1 MILPKKIEKR
11 TPLDPLTGVK
21 SSLGNIKS
29 LVALV
34 YILYVICNKQSEIEY
49 SDEYVDSSDG
59 NKTKIK
65 IKSPLLSQIEY
76 YLSNSGLEE
85 VINKNPLFVTQYEP
99 LLVGLERFFKLV
111 FIKFKDN
118 KANTCE
124 RTGGNRYS
132 KKLLFTT
139 NIVLLDLI
147 LRNIDSNIRQQSL
160 ISWLKNEKAANDDF
174 ENSMKEFLNIQMQ
187 NTLFKVR
194 GDSPLYFQ
202 MDGFYESLFSDEVTL
217 GETEIVGPTRIL
229 QSFIDNDLN
238 PFIVKSGRCYKIKTG
253 CNDSAKLYHQLLR
266 NTIDINNIKKD
277 TESDKELKIE
287 TLNMSDYIQ
296 EIYYGSP
303 GSGKSFTVKDR
314 YGVGEKKEI
323 KYRTTFHPDTDYASF
338 VGCYKPITK
347 EGDDTVIS
355 YKFIPQIFINA
366 YCDAW
371 TKYIEKPSE
380 PESVVMVIEELNRGN
395 CAQIFGDLF
404 QLLDRDDSGF
414 SEYKIQADT
423 DIANYLLN
431 DSPIK
436 DKMDRYKSL
445 TGSTDDQLKLSLTP
459 NFSIVC
465 TMNTSDQSLFPM
477 DAAFKRRWDWNYV
490 PVNHVDATNFKVK
503 ITDDKVFEWDK
514 DIIVPLNNIIKDITK
529 SDDKQIGN
537 RFVKVRESQKDS
549 DNKYIISKEQ
559 FVNKVMFYLWTE
571 IFKDYTENDNSL
583 FMKDDKHYSFD
594 DLFEFGDDGKKINIK
609 DEYVLAF
616 IKKIQDYKI
625 KEE

>member
-1 MILPKKIEKR
+1 MCWSFIN
-11 TPLDPLTGVK
+11 TVK
-21 SSLGNIKS
+21 SFEDTISHIDNIDYNESSFFYGLIDKNGNKTDVYNKICGFGIGSEDFTKLKLEQLLKARVCSNDSFVYPFLFIFELFWNLHISGKDSISLNQLNSVLSVSKYLDFQDTLAECIIPDDSPCPSLDIDLLSKLFTFLSISNNGASLNQAYIDYYTHFFNGPYKS
-29 LVALV
+29 LV
-34 YILYVICNKQSEIEY
+34 
-49 SDEYVDSSDG
+49 
-59 NKTKIK
+59 T
-65 IKSPLLSQIEY
+65 LL
-76 YLSNSGLEE
+76 
-85 VINKNPLFVTQYEP
+85 
-99 LLVGLERFFKLV
+99 
-111 FIKFKDN
+111 
-118 KANTCE
+118 
-124 RTGGNRYS
+124 
-132 KKLLFTT
+132 
-139 NIVLLDLI
+139 NIV
-147 LRNIDSNIRQQSL
+147 
-160 ISWLKNEKAANDDF
+160 
-174 ENSMKEFLNIQMQ
+174 
-187 NTLFKVR
+187 
-194 GDSPLYFQ
+194 
-202 MDGFYESLFSDEVTL
+202 
-217 GETEIVGPTRIL
+217 
-229 QSFIDNDLN
+229 
-238 PFIVKSGRCYKIKTG
+238 G
-253 CNDSAKLYHQLLR
+253 CNDDLYEQVLTK
-266 NTIDINNIKKD
+266 NINIDINLVDSYKKED
-277 TESDKELKIE
+277 SSNKSKNTSM
-287 TLNMSDYIQ
+287 MSDYIQ

-303 GSGKSFTVKDR
+303 GSGKSFTVKDK
-314 YGVGEKKEI
+314 YGVGEKKEF

-338 VGCYKPITK
+338 VGCYKPVTAHHPIKTQAELMSLISSSTSFHQFVGKYAESLEKLSEADRNAVFALKYSPGTYSEEYSKVLSTIKDRQSDSSDIT
-347 EGDDTVIS
+347 

-371 TKYIEKPSE
+371 TKYIENPSE
-380 PESVVMVIEELNRGN
+380 PESVILVIEELNRGN

-477 DAAFKRRWDWNYV
+477 DAAFKRRWDWKYV
-490 PVNHVDATNFKVK
+490 PVNHVDAGKFKVK
-503 ITDDKVFEWDK
+503 INDGKIFEWND
-514 DIIVPLNNIIKDITK
+514 DIIEPLNKIIKDITK

-583 FMKDDKHYSFD
+583 FMKDEKHFSYD
-594 DLFEFGDDGKKINIK
+594 DLFKFDKTGENVQIK

-616 IKKIQDYKI
+616 IDNITKYIRKNNL
-625 KEE
+625 